1 MFRTT
6 LMVSTLAAMLA
17 LPAFAQDAQP
27 APQKDQ
33 VQQKKQMRD
42 RIYGHQLMTPDERIE
57 YRSKMRFL
65 KTPEE
70 CDAFRAEHHKKM
82 QERAKE
88 KGITLPDE
96 LPMKGCPGMGPRR
109 GPGAS

>member
-6 LMVSTLAAMLA
+6 LMVSALAAMLA

-33 VQQKKQMRD
+33 VQQKKQTRD

-96 LPMKGCPGMGPRR
+96 PPMKGCPGMGPRR